1 MRAAAA
7 RLGDRHQEGMALA
20 YRGMSLFFGHEFE
33 AAEETLRAALQVA
46 DDGFDDV
53 GLLASSHLASLLAVI
68 NRHAE
73 AAALVPVATDL
84 APRVDDPTSQ
94 AWWSINGC
102 EILHW
107 AGRYDDALALLERWR
122 GAVETSHQISLLLW
136 HKWDAA
142 VARGGKGDY
151 SLALA
156 LLDEVLDTCQRIGEA
171 VVAARAANTAGW
183 IHGELQ
189 DYQRALELNTRSLEV
204 ASTIEFADTEVRNN
218 ALLNL
223 GDCLVAL
230 GRPDEAEEHFQA
242 VEQVVRHPSSE
253 DRWLLWRYAQ
263 HLFHSYGEVWL
274 ARGEPDKA
282 LAYADECLALAESSV
297 SRKNV
302 VKARRL
308 RAQVFLAQSSLPEA
322 EVELTRALAMAYEVG
337 NPPQLWKTLMTVG
350 ELRQAQDRP
359 DAAQQ
364 VYQEAL
370 AVVEQVAVGI
380 PDQTLRTTFLTSPHV
395 QHIRQR
401 AAAATG
407 ARSHS
412 P

>member
-1 MRAAAA
+1 V
-7 RLGDRHQEGMALA
+7 
-20 YRGMSLFFGHEFE
+20 
-33 AAEETLRAALQVA
+33 AEE
-46 DDGFDDV
+46 GYHDV
-53 GLLASSHLASLLAVI
+53 GLLASANLADMLAVI

-84 APRVDDPTSQ
+84 APRVDDPFSQ
-94 AWWSINGC
+94 AWWSIYGC

-122 GAVETSHQISLLLW
+122 GAVETSHQIVLLMW
-136 HKWDAA
+136 HKWEAA
-142 VARGGKGDY
+142 VACGGKGEY

-156 LLDEVLDTCQRIGEA
+156 LLDEVLDTCTRVGESL
-171 VVAARAANTAGW
+171 VAARAANTAGW
-183 IHGELQ
+183 IRGELQ
-189 DYQRALELNTRSLEV
+189 DYQRALELNTQSVKV

-223 GDCLVAL
+223 GDCLVGL

-242 VEQVVRHPSSE
+242 VEQVVRNPSSE
-253 DRWLLWRYAQ
+253 DRWMLWRYAQ

-274 ARGEPDKA
+274 ARGELDKA
-282 LAYADECLALAESSV
+282 RAYADECLELAESSV
-297 SRKNV
+297 SRKNI

-308 RAQVFLAQSSLPEA
+308 RAQVFLAQSDLPEA
-322 EVELTRALAMAYEVG
+322 EVELGRALAVAHDLG
-337 NPPQLWKTLMTVG
+337 NPPQLWKTLVTVG
-350 ELRQAQDRP
+350 ELREAQDRP
-359 DAAQQ
+359 DAARQA
-364 VYQEAL
+364 YQEAL

-380 PDQTLRTTFLTSPHV
+380 RDEALRTTFLTSTHV
-395 QHIRQR
+395 QHIRQL

-412 P
+412 S